1 MNCELCGKQTNRL
14 FDVIIDGVH
23 MSVCGDCLKYGKEI
37 PRQSQPKAGNF
48 RVQPPNTTKAP
59 PLPHPARFD
68 KPREESSLD
77 SEEPIEDYGKIIK
90 KRREE
95 MGLSQEQLAAKLQ
108 EKKNIVAKIEREE
121 IKPDRQIA
129 RKIEKIMGIKVM
141 ERIQ

>member
-23 MSVCGDCLKYGKEI
+23 MRVCGDCLKYGKEI
-37 PRQSQPKAGNF
+37 PRQ
-48 RVQPPNTTKAP
+48 VQPRVRNVNVQPMNVP
-59 PLPHPARFD
+59 PVPRPARVER
-68 KPREESSLD
+68 PRQEAGEDL
-77 SEEPIEDYGKIIK
+77 EEPIEDYGKVIK
-90 KRREE
+90 KKREE

-129 RKIEKIMGIKVM
+129 KKIEKVMGIKVM